1 MTGWQDALDR
11 RHSEGLVWARWAVR
25 RWDLFPVE
33 RRPRPLVLAGHR
45 AFVERGF
52 RTGAAKLAYL
62 EGRTEFAVPVPDEV
76 VRELPLRREMG
87 PRRID
92 AWPLLIRS
100 AVRAETEFVTDRG
113 RRRLPAWRL
122 EAADALGPI
131 WVLDPD
137 VDPPEWLPPEP
148 PPTPRPD
155 LTPPLADPGARAV
168 LASDGITLTVD
179 QLGGPPEYERY
190 VRGDVVESPQAV
202 TVVPIG
208 VDVGP
213 PGARRAIGYIHQITV
228 RLTEPLGARVYVD
241 LHGNAG
247 CVTGAGD

>member
-11 RHSEGLVWARWAVR
+11 RHSEGLVWARWAIS
-25 RWDLFPVE
+25 RWDAFPVE
-33 RRPRPLVLAGHR
+33 RRPRPLVLAGQR

-52 RTGAAKLAYL
+52 RTGQAKLAYL
-62 EGRTEFAVPVPDEV
+62 EGRIEYVVPVPDAI
-76 VRELPLRREMG
+76 VRELPVGRELG

-92 AWPLLIRS
+92 ARPLRIRS
-100 AVRAETEFVTDRG
+100 AGRAETEFVTDRG

-131 WVLDPD
+131 WVLDPE
-137 VDPPEWLPPEP
+137 VDPPQWLPPES
-148 PPTPRPD
+148 PPTSQPD
-155 LTPPLADPGARAV
+155 LPPPLADPGAHAA
-168 LASDGITLTVD
+168 LGPDGVTLTIE

-190 VRGDVVESPQAV
+190 ARGDVVESHQAV
-202 TVVPIG
+202 AVVPVG

-213 PGARRAIGYIHQITV
+213 PGARRAIGYMHQITV

-241 LHGNAG
+241 LRGNAG
-247 CVTGAGD
+247 VVTGASG